1 MNKFLVTVL
10 EPDPDNYNNIW
21 CSICDANDPKIK
33 QDLLPDYTPEWLYD
47 KIQEIDSTIEEVQES
62 IFSVPRITLPKLLKA
77 SDENN

>member
-1 MNKFLVTVL
+1 MNRFLVTVL

-21 CSICDANDPKIK
+21 CSICDAN
-33 QDLLPDYTPEWLYD
+33 YTPEWLYD